1 MTNNVYWVIKAEIVE
16 GQLAAL
22 RAIAPK
28 FCEMTKTEPGAIA
41 YEWSLSAD
49 EKTVHIYERYEDS
62 DAALAH
68 LGNVGPHLPELM
80 GVIILPTA
88 IECYGAAS
96 DAFKEALKDFP
107 MIYFDQFDGFGK

>member
-1 MTNNVYWVIKAEIVE
+1 MTNNVFWVLKADVLD
-16 GQLAAL
+16 GQLDAL
-22 RAIAPK
+22 KAIAPK
-28 FCEMTKTEPGAIA
+28 FCEMTKTEPGSIA

-49 EKTVHIYERYEDS
+49 EKTVHIYERYEDA

-68 LGNVGPHLPELM
+68 FGNVGPVLPELM
-80 GVIILPTA
+80 GVSIAPTV

-107 MIYFDQFDGFGK
+107 MVYFDQFDGFSK